1 MEKSLL
7 KLATVGSVD
16 DGKSTLIGRLLY
28 ETNCIYEDQYESVK
42 KISQKKGSNEVDLS
56 LFLDGL
62 SAEREQGITIDVAY
76 KYFSTDKRK
85 FIIADCPGHEQYTR
99 NMITGASN
107 VDLAII
113 LIDAR
118 NGVMTQSKR
127 HGFIVSLLGIS
138 HLIVA
143 VNKMDLVDYSQ
154 EIYNK
159 IVEEYTDFTKK
170 INIPNVIFIP
180 ISAFKGDNIISLSS
194 ETSWYKG
201 TSLLYLLE
209 NVQVN
214 SNKNHIDFRFPVQN
228 VIRPNLDFRGFA
240 GTVISGSIH
249 KGDEII
255 ALPSMTVSKVKSIEA
270 FKQTLDKA
278 ETGQSV
284 VLTLENEIDI
294 SHGDMIVKKQNVP
307 AISNQFEA
315 TICCLDQEI
324 MPNKSYILKQT
335 SHLVNAYVTD
345 IQYKINVNNIHKEE
359 TKSLKLNEIGKVKIK
374 TTRPIYFDPYQINKM
389 TGSFILIDPD
399 TNLTIA
405 AGMIKKSHQDIEKK
419 STNIS
424 KEDNIVTREQ
434 WEDKNHH
441 KAKVVWLTGLSGSGK
456 STIAKRLVEDY
467 FNQGKHVIM
476 LDGDN
481 LRHGLCSNLG
491 FTDEDRMENIRR
503 VGEVAKLFFNQGNIV
518 ICSLISP
525 FQKDRDMVKNMFP
538 EDDFY
543 EIYVRCNIET
553 CKKRD
558 PKGLYKKN
566 ISNFTG
572 ITSLYEEPQNADL
585 IVDTENLSI
594 EESVSLIKSFL

>member
-42 KISQKKGSNEVDLS
+42 RISQKKGNAEVDLS

-127 HGFIVSLLGIS
+127 HGFLVSLLGIS
-138 HLIVA
+138 HLVVA

-159 IVEEYTDFTKK
+159 IVEEYTEFTKK

-194 ETSWYKG
+194 KTSWYKG
-201 TSLLYLLE
+201 TPLLYLLE

-214 SNKNHIDFRFPVQN
+214 SNKNTIDFRFPVQN

-240 GTVISGSIH
+240 GTVISGAVH
-249 KGDEII
+249 KGDVIM
-255 ALPSMTVSKVKSIEA
+255 ALPSMAESKVKSIEA

-335 SHLVNAYVTD
+335 SHSVNAYVTD
-345 IQYKINVNNIHKEE
+345 IQYKINVNNIHQEE
-359 TKSLKLNEIGKVKIK
+359 TKLLKLNEIGKVKIK

-389 TGSFILIDPD
+389 TGSFILIDPY

-405 AGMIKKSHQDIEKK
+405 AGMIKKSYQDTEKK

-424 KEDNIVTREQ
+424 KEDNVITREQ
-434 WEDKNHH
+434 WEGKNHH
-441 KAKVVWLTGLSGSGK
+441 EAKVIWLTGLSGSGK
-456 STIAKRLVEDY
+456 STLAKRLVEDY
-467 FNQGKHVIM
+467 FNQGKHVVM

-481 LRHGLCSNLG
+481 LRNGLCSNLG
-491 FTDEDRMENIRR
+491 FSDEDRKENIRR
-503 VGEVAKLFFNQGNIV
+503 VGEVAKLFYNQGNFV

-543 EIYVRCNIET
+543 EIYVRCSLES

-572 ITSLYEEPQNADL
+572 IASLYEEPQNADL
-585 IVDTENLSI
+585 MVDTDNLSI
-594 EESVSLIKSFL
+594 EESISLIKSFL